1 MKLARNAV
9 VATALLLGACGGMQ
23 NSNTSV
29 GAITGAVVGGLAG
42 GWAGAQFGGGTGQTV
57 FQVLGFAGGA
67 MVGYDLGRQ
76 ITVADRP
83 DYNRA
88 VADAIDGSND
98 LANWS
103 NQSTGNGGLI
113 RVDQAF
119 LNNSG
124 EQCRTYRSTVTFSD
138 DIVSGGGTAC
148 KSNQGE
154 WVLVADA
161 FH

>member
-1 MKLARNAV
+1 MKRARNAV
-9 VATALLLGACGGMQ
+9 VAAALLLSACGGMQ
-23 NSNTSV
+23 NANV

-57 FQVLGFAGGA
+57 FTVLGVAGGA
-67 MVGYDLGRQ
+67 MAGYDLGRQ
-76 ITVADRP
+76 ISMADRP

-88 VADAIDGSND
+88 VANAVDGPSGQSNWQ
-98 LANWS
+98 NV
-103 NQSTGNGGLI
+103 STGNGGLI

-119 LNNSG
+119 LNGNG
-124 EQCRTYRSTVTFSD
+124 EHCKTYRSTVAFPD
-138 DIVSGGGTAC
+138 EIVNGAGTAC
-148 KSNQGE
+148 QSPQGE